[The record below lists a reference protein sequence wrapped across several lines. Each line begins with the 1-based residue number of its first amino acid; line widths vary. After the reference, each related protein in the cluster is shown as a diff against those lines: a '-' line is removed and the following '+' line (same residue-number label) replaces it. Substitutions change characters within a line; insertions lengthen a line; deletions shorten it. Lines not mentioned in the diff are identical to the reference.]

1 MALDWNGKNKI
12 SVPGNRLHSLTSGG
26 SSLWGRSNIKFEA
39 MAAAFL
45 VASPD
50 SEMVQHNRCCHRDI
64 QRGCALAMLR
74 NVHKS
79 VTELQLSSR

>member
-1 MALDWNGKNKI
+1 
-12 SVPGNRLHSLTSGG
+12 
-26 SSLWGRSNIKFEA
+26 

-50 SEMVQHNRCCHRDI
+50 SEMVQHDRGCNRDI
-64 QRGCALAMLR
+64 QRGCALTMLR

-79 VTELQLSSR
+79 VTEFQLSSRQACALQDEGTAFSSVSECSAI